1 MILSKIYIKKNKNA
15 VVCLKRTC
23 ITMFF
28 FLLSIALN
36 GQDSIAEA
44 PDLNENKELEF
55 QQFFFKALSEK
66 SIGNYQKAIELLE
79 SCNQILQNNS
89 TVFFEFS
96 KNYLELNKT
105 LLAKEYIERAL
116 QKDANNIWMLKHLV
130 KVNARDRNFKEAIQT
145 QQKIIETNPKERE
158 YLVRLHL
165 QNNDVKSALA
175 LMNVLETENA
185 LPSNLKSYKERLENR
200 NKKKREIPKK
210 KTEKLELATIISRFK
225 TDKSFALLKQV
236 LEGSIV
242 KPEQLL
248 QYSTEGI
255 ALFPAQPLVYFMN
268 GKALILKQEY
278 KKAISILKNGVD
290 FVIEDAMEAS
300 FYDEIAKAYKAL
312 GNLSEEKKYL
322 QKSKKLKG

>member
-1 MILSKIYIKKNKNA
+1 MILNKIYIEKNKNA

-28 FLLSIALN
+28 FLLSITLN

-175 LMNVLETENA
+175 LMNTLESENA

-200 NKKKREIPKK
+200 NKKKREIPTK

-236 LEGSIV
+236 LEGSIA
-242 KPEQLL
+242 KPDQLL

-255 ALFPAQPLVYFMN
+255 TLFPAQPLVYFMN

-290 FVIEDAMEAS
+290 FVIEDAMEAN
-300 FYDEIAKAYKAL
+300 FYNEIAKAYKAL